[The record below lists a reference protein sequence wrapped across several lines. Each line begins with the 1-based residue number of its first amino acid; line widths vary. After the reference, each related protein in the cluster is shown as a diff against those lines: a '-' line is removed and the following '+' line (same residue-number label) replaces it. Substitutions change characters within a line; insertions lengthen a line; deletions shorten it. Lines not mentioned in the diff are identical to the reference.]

1 MFIESDAIARFKNA
15 NVKIVQILTRF
26 LSNNPVSRKG
36 GAEVTRLPPNPGN
49 PEIES
54 QIYIQASFSF
64 IFGLYQNKYNN
75 FIQQINT
82 KNVHPAYNAGI

>member
-15 NVKIVQILTRF
+15 NVKIVQILTHF

-36 GAEVTRLPPNPGN
+36 GAEVTRLPPNGN
-49 PEIES
+49 PQIES

-64 IFGLYQNKYNN
+64 IFGLYQNKHNN